1 MCRHGCP
8 VLKVTVEVFHAL
20 AAMAP
25 QVSATVGAAALER
38 ALVACTEI
46 PHIGFTRDC
55 VGHTG
60 GEGEAA
66 ARQAI
71 R

>member
-25 QVSATVGAAALER
+25 QVSAPVGAAALER

-60 GEGEAA
+60 GEGDAA